1 MMKDRI
7 LRIKNLVTGKIFRI
21 ASWRYWEIVDYLR
34 TEGLEQQESYDAS
47 LWATKAKSG
56 ETYNVKNYILVII

>member
-1 MMKDRI
+1 MKKDLT
-7 LRIKNLVTGKIFRI
+7 LRIKNQVTGKKFVI

-34 TEGLEQQESYDAS
+34 SEGLKRQESYDAS

-56 ETYNVKNYILVII
+56 ETYNLGDYILVII